1 MYAFI
6 WVIFDIYVEMVL
18 VFTAKS
24 CRSLSD
30 KAVQGDIWMCFIYKT
45 INKFAGVKK
54 SFRLVLTEIKLMRF
68 DMAGHSKWANIKRRK
83 EKVDAKRGKLFSRAS
98 KEIINAVKIGGS
110 ADPKTNN
117 RLRLAIQKAKEVNF
131 PSDNIDRLIKKAASA
146 DQEAYY
152 EMQYE
157 LYGYGGV
164 GIILDIMTDNK
175 NRIASEIRIAT
186 NKCGGTIASPGSVA
200 FNFDRKGVIQVEKN
214 KVIED
219 ELFLLASESGAED
232 FDTSEDMFLI
242 ITSIEDLYKIK
253 EKLEHKEVIIKEAS
267 LEFIPK
273 VTVECSKED
282 IEKNTKLIEYLEDL
296 DDVDA
301 VYHNMVESS

>member
-1 MYAFI
+1 
-6 WVIFDIYVEMVL
+6 
-18 VFTAKS
+18 
-24 CRSLSD
+24 
-30 KAVQGDIWMCFIYKT
+30 
-45 INKFAGVKK
+45 
-54 SFRLVLTEIKLMRF
+54 
-68 DMAGHSKWANIKRRK
+68 MAGHSKWANIKRRK

-175 NRIASEIRIAT
+175 NRIASDVRIAT
-186 NKCGGTIASPGSVA
+186 NKRGGTVAVPGAVA
-200 FNFDRKGVIQVEKN
+200 FNFDRKGVIAITK
-214 KVIED
+214 KHAIEQ
-219 ELFLLASESGAED
+219 ELFAAA
-232 FDTSEDMFLI
+232 
-242 ITSIEDLYKIK
+242 
-253 EKLEHKEVIIKEAS
+253 LE
-267 LEFIPK
+267 
-273 VTVECSKED
+273 
-282 IEKNTKLIEYLEDL
+282 
-296 DDVDA
+296 
-301 VYHNMVESS
+301 